1 MPEYLYKHPQ
11 TEEDVSV
18 FQGMLDKHEY
28 IDKEGTKWQRIFTST
43 SFSLDS
49 SKIDPFSEKQF
60 VEKTGKMKGT
70 YGDII
75 DYSKEMSQMREEKL
89 GKEDPLKRK
98 TFDKYKKERG
108 FAHPNDR
115 PKSKGI
121 ETSTYKVEY

>member
-1 MPEYLYKHPQ
+1 MQHVKTYQQQ
-11 TEEDVSV
+11 TV
-18 FQGMLDKHEY
+18 FKVHRYTNRCTCENG
-28 IDKEGTKWQRIFTST
+28 
-43 SFSLDS
+43 
-49 SKIDPFSEKQF
+49 
-60 VEKTGKMKGT
+60 
-70 YGDII
+70 
-75 DYSKEMSQMREEKL
+75 KL

>member
-1 MPEYLYKHPQ
+1 MPEYLYKHPE
-11 TEEDVSV
+11 TEEVVSV
-18 FQGMLDKHEY
+18 FQGMQDKHEY
-28 IDKEGTKWQRIFTST
+28 IDSEGVEWSRVFTNT

-49 SKIDPFSEKQF
+49 SNIDPFSEKQF
-60 VEKTGKMKGT
+60 VEKTGNMKGT
-70 YGDII
+70 YGDML
-75 DYSKEMSQMREEKL
+75 DYSKELSQQRSEIL

-115 PKSKGI
+115 PKSKKI